1 MLQRRLV
8 GGQRNIYGENKFG
21 DEMKSSVSIYL
32 RREDV
37 GGCKLWEVG
46 STKDNYLDTK
56 RKAFHAVCR
65 AKKNTEKEQSASVK
79 DNTENIC
86 RITKQMHTE
95 SQAVI
100 GEICIRGD
108 DGNLSL
114 ITPHRN

>member
-1 MLQRRLV
+1 M

-56 RKAFHAVCR
+56 RKACHAVCR
-65 AKKNTEKEQSASVK
+65 AKKNTEKEQSASCK

-86 RITKQMHTE
+86 CITKQMHTE